1 MLTPRRA
8 TQLFKQKDLRRRL
21 LIVAGLLAGFRLF
34 ANIPIPGVDAAA
46 LQSFFASNSV
56 LGFLNL
62 FSGGALSNLSVAML
76 GLGPYITSVIIMQL
90 LTMIFPVLK
99 RMYYEEGEA
108 GKTKF
113 NRISRY
119 ATVPLAGLQ
128 GYGFL
133 KLLASQGVLPS
144 LTTTDLLVNV
154 VIIIAGSM
162 VLVWFGEII
171 TEQKMGNGI
180 SLLIFAGIV
189 SALPLVVRNA
199 ILSYT
204 PSQLSS
210 YIAFVSV
217 ALLVVLGI
225 VLVNEGERKVPIS
238 YAKRVRG
245 NKLYGGVSSFLP
257 FRVGQAGVI
266 PIIFA
271 ISLLLFPQFLGQIL
285 SAFAPSIGLAVTNFS
300 AILINNQLVYGLVY
314 FVLVFLFTYFYIG
327 ITFDPSEISSNLQ
340 KSGGFI
346 PGIRPG
352 EPTAH
357 FLKGIVSRITFFGAT
372 FLGLIAILP
381 VITQAFTGTQAL
393 AIGGTSILIVVAV
406 VLETAKQIDAEL
418 TVREYE
424 STA

>member
-1 MLTPRRA
+1 MLSPKRA
-8 TQLFKQKDLRRRL
+8 SQLFKQKDLRKRI
-21 LIVAGLLAGFRLF
+21 LIIAGLLAAFRIL
-34 ANIPIPGVDAAA
+34 ANIPIPGVDASA
-46 LQSFFASNSV
+46 LQSFFASNEL

-90 LTMIFPVLK
+90 LTMIFPRLK
-99 RMYYEEGEA
+99 EMYYEQGEA

-119 ATVPLAGLQ
+119 GTVPLAALQ

-133 KLLASQGVLPS
+133 RLLAAQGVLPS
-144 LTTTDLLVNV
+144 LTTIDLFVNV
-154 VIIIAGSM
+154 LIIIAGSM
-162 VLVWFGEII
+162 TLVWFGEII

-189 SALPLVVRNA
+189 SGLPLGVRNA
-199 ILSYT
+199 LISYT
-204 PSQLSS
+204 PSQLPY
-210 YIAFVSV
+210 YISFVAV
-217 ALLVVLGI
+217 ALVVVLGI
-225 VLVNEGERKVPIS
+225 VLVNEGERKVPVS

-257 FRVGQAGVI
+257 FKVGQAGVI

-271 ISLLLFPQFLGQIL
+271 ISLLLFPQFVGQIV
-285 SAFAPSIGLAVTNFS
+285 SAFSPGLGGTITNFS
-300 AILINNQLVYGLVY
+300 AMIVNNQIIYGLAY
-314 FVLVFLFTYFYIG
+314 FLLVFAFTYFYIG
-327 ITFDPSEISSNLQ
+327 ITFDPDEIAKNLQ
-340 KSGGFI
+340 RSGGFI

-357 FLKGIVSRITFFGAT
+357 FLRGIVSRITFFGGV
-372 FLGLIAILP
+372 FLGFIAVLPIL
-381 VITQAFTGTQAL
+381 TQALTGTQAL
-393 AIGGTSILIVVAV
+393 AIGGTSILITVAV

-424 STA
+424 SV